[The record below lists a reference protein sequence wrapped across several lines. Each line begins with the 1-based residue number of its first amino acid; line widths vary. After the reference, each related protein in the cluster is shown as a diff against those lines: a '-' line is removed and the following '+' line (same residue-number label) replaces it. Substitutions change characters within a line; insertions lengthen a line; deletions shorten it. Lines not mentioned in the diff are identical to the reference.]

1 MLGKTDEINR
11 MIESMGEGVV
21 MMNKQGELAILNPM
35 AKQSLGFSPEE
46 KVTADNLVKY
56 ITNQNNNKFF
66 QKGVGFEEYVPIEIE
81 ISNPCPHFLSAIQT
95 LVKDENGKE
104 LGIVTILR
112 DISKDKEIDQL
123 KSDFISMVSHDLRSP
138 LATIKNVI
146 EILLASQ
153 AGEVTD
159 AQEHLLKLADKKIT
173 TLNYL
178 VADLLDLS
186 KIESGQMRM
195 EFVLMDVVEAVQDV
209 LATLSQTLQEK
220 KIQINANLSPRT
232 PKVYGD
238 YQRIV
243 QIFTNII
250 GNAVKFTDNNGI
262 ITIQLSEDDGYAKVS
277 VKDTGPG
284 IAPEDVNKIFDKFF
298 QSEKTTENSLKG
310 IGLGLA
316 IAKKLIEAH
325 KGKIEVESKFG
336 EGSTFHIFFPFLK
349 ISKRS

>member
-1 MLGKTDEINR
+1 MLGKTCEIDR
-11 MIESMGEGVV
+11 MVKSMGEGVV
-21 MMNKQGELAILNPM
+21 MINKQGELAILNSM
-35 AKQSLGFSPEE
+35 AKQALGFSSDEE
-46 KVTADNLVKY
+46 VTIDNLVKY
-56 ITNQNNNKFF
+56 ITNKKNDNFF
-66 QKGVGFEEYVPIEIE
+66 RKGVECKEYVPIEIE
-81 ISNPCPHFLSAIQT
+81 VSNPCPHFLSAIQT
-95 LVKDENGKE
+95 LVKDENGEE

-112 DISKDKEIDQL
+112 DISKDKEINQL

-146 EILLASQ
+146 EILLAGQ

-159 AQEHLLKLADKKIT
+159 AQEHLLKLADKKIN

-195 EFVLMDVVEAVQDV
+195 EFALMDVVEAVQDV
-209 LATLSQTLQEK
+209 LTTLDKTVQEK
-220 KIQINANLSPRT
+220 NIQINANLLPRT

-243 QIFTNII
+243 QIFMNII
-250 GNAVKFTDNNGI
+250 GNAVKFTDNNGL
-262 ITIQLSEDDGYAKVS
+262 ITIQLSEEDGYAKIS

-284 IAPEDVNKIFDKFF
+284 IASEDVNKIFDKFF
-298 QSEKTTENSLKG
+298 QSEKTIESSSKG

-349 ISKRS
+349 MRKKS